1 MKYRSVFDIIGPIMV
16 GPSSSHTAGAVR
28 IGLIAHSLF
37 ETQPTDIQ
45 IYLYGSF
52 KDTYRGHGTDVALVA
67 GILGFDTN
75 DTRIPDS
82 LVIAKDLGI
91 HITFKEMQETREH
104 PNTAGIFLKDNIGN
118 TLEVEGISIGG
129 GKIEITKLNG
139 FEINMSGSSP
149 ALLVFHNDKFGAI
162 SHVTKVL
169 SDYQLNI
176 GAMQMSRHEK
186 GKIALMTI
194 ELDEEIPA
202 SAIEKI
208 NQLDGIL
215 KVTTMKDV

>member
-28 IGLIAHSLF
+28 IGLIAHDLF
-37 ETQPTDIQ
+37 ESQPTEIQ
-45 IYLYGSF
+45 ISLYGSF
-52 KDTYRGHGTDVALVA
+52 KDTYKGHGTDVALVA

-75 DTRIPDS
+75 DTRIPNS
-82 LVIAKDLGI
+82 LAIAETLGI
-91 HITFKEMQETREH
+91 NITFKEMQETRPH
-104 PNTAGIFLKDNIGN
+104 PNTAHIFLKDNNGN

-129 GKIEITKLNG
+129 GKIEITQLNG
-139 FEINMSGSSP
+139 FEVAMSGNSP

-176 GAMQMSRHEK
+176 GAMQVSRHEK

-194 ELDEEIPA
+194 ELDEEIPL
-202 SAIEKI
+202 IVIDKI
-208 NQLDGIL
+208 NQLEGIL